1 MDVSSPPVQVRKP
14 ESKNVN
20 RSAAPKKRKKR
31 VDKML
36 GLKLAGK
43 YEILKKIGEGG
54 MGSVYIAN
62 QEPIDRKVAVKV
74 LLGKLAEDEIAVK
87 RFEQEARAISKMQH
101 PNTVTIYDFGRT
113 DDGDDERLYI
123 VMEFLKGRTLTDLLR
138 AEKVLPPARA
148 CKIVRQIC
156 ASLGDAHAT
165 GIIHRDLKPDNIFL
179 TPVGGDPDWVK
190 VLDFGVAKLADSEAA
205 GALTQ
210 TGMIF
215 GTPKYMSP
223 EQAEG
228 RPIDYR
234 ADIYALGVV
243 LYELLVGRPPFIAD
257 TPVGLLLKHI
267 SEPPAP
273 FGKVRPDLQIDPRIE
288 AIVLRALDK
297 RPDAR
302 QQVIGELAAELEAFE
317 RSVTGP
323 QLAMPSGTY
332 PAPMQPGLPTEVVP
346 GTLPGSGLTPAGL
359 QPPGAVPSSLSLG
372 AGVSGGTEAVS
383 PGQAPSG
390 ATAAAYHSADA
401 LPTAAHQGALPSA
414 SVQMT
419 AHGLTHPV
427 PAAGGRVETLGG
439 IGIGGEISGPFPGGK
454 QPKKNSKMLF
464 AGIGLLGAAAVMA
477 GVLFTQQGNSSFSA
491 TPIGTEIPTNPPT
504 KVAALTGTDV
514 SNPDPVKTED
524 PVKTDDPVKA
534 EAPVTKR
541 NPVRRPTRPRTPTPA
556 AVPVPAEKT
565 KVSVRFECE
574 PTGALVMLNGKQLG
588 ITPFTREF
596 PKDGD
601 VLSFIFTKKGYE
613 DLKRTVLTSRDHELD
628 VALEKKP
635 EPVVKS
641 KRCADGSAPPC
652 RKRPTVK
659 KDPVRRPPPV
669 EKKDPDKLE
678 ADPLKERVGDLK
690 SF

>member
-1 MDVSSPPVQVRKP
+1 MDVLSPPVRAHEP

-20 RSAAPKKRKKR
+20 RSAAPKKRKR
-31 VDKML
+31 VDKMI
-36 GLKLAGK
+36 GLKLADK
-43 YEILKKIGEGG
+43 FEILKKIGEGG
-54 MGSVYIAN
+54 MGSVYLAN

-113 DDGDDERLYI
+113 DDGEDERLYI

-138 AEKVLPPARA
+138 AEKVLPAARA

-273 FGKVRPDLQIDPRIE
+273 FAKVRPDLQIDPRIE
-288 AIVLRALDK
+288 AIVFRALDK

-302 QQVIGELAAELEAFE
+302 QQVIGDLAAELGAFE

-332 PAPMQPGLPTEVVP
+332 PAPMHPGMPTEVVP
-346 GTLPGSGLTPAGL
+346 GTLPGSGVTPAGL

-372 AGVSGGTEAVS
+372 GLSGGTEAVS

-390 ATAAAYHSADA
+390 ATAAAFADA
-401 LPTAAHQGALPSA
+401 LPTAAHQGGLPGA

-427 PAAGGRVETLGG
+427 PAAGGPVETLGG
-439 IGIGGEISGPFPGGK
+439 LGGIGGEISGPFPGTK
-454 QPKKNSKMLF
+454 QPKKDSKMLF
-464 AGIGLLGAAAVMA
+464 VGVGLLAAA
-477 GVLFTQQGNSSFSA
+477 GVLAVVVFMQQGKSDFGA
-491 TPIGTEIPTNPPT
+491 TAIGIETRPPQP
-504 KVAALTGTDV
+504 KVAGLTGQDTPKK
-514 SNPDPVKTED
+514 PDETEPVKAD
-524 PVKTDDPVKA
+524 VPVKTDRPA
-534 EAPVTKR
+534 TT
-541 NPVRRPTRPRTPTPA
+541 NPVRRPTRPKSPTPEQTP
-556 AVPVPAEKT
+556 VPVEDT
-565 KVSVRFECE
+565 KISVRFECE

-613 DLKRTVLTSRDHELD
+613 NLKRTVLTSRDHELD
-628 VALEKKP
+628 VALEKQA
-635 EPVVKS
+635 EPVVK
-641 KRCADGSAPPC
+641 KRTCADGSAPPC

-659 KDPVRRPPPV
+659 KDPVRQPPPA
-669 EKKDPDKLE
+669 EKRDPDKLE
-678 ADPLKERVGDLK
+678 TDPLKERVGDLK